1 MSASVTPYSRVK
13 VVVNAEGIAS
23 GFIGAS
29 IAEWY
34 LGRHDA
40 AWRRDRRPHVH
51 RGRSPP
57 RPRAGPRGRLRRRP
71 DLPEEPAPVG
81 DKAPRGSGDP
91 DVSRGPAA
99 NRHPARLCPLEL
111 PHQPREPGPVRVG
124 AGGEPPPPP

>member
-40 AWRRDRRPHVH
+40 ARRRDRRPHVH

-71 DLPEEPAPVG
+71 DLLEEPAPVG
-81 DKAPRGSGDP
+81 GKAPRSRRGP
-91 DVSRGPAA
+91 DVSQA
-99 NRHPARLCPLEL
+99 
-111 PHQPREPGPVRVG
+111 
-124 AGGEPPPPP
+124 PPPNSNPPG